1 MANETESAG
10 QRIQSQLSSLAVLPL
25 DTAET
30 APASLRTRYDI
41 AIDAIKSYIIQ
52 KKLSPGDPLPN
63 EATLCEEL
71 SVSRSSVREAVR
83 KLEALH
89 IVKVIHGKGIFV
101 GDLSLE
107 PLVETLSFRTIV
119 NQDANLTKLRDV
131 IQVRRILD
139 LGVAQQVVDA
149 MEGTPRPDLE
159 KLVRHM
165 EKQAKKHTTFLE
177 QDIEFHSRLFDE
189 THNEVLKQL
198 AHSLWLVH
206 MAVLPQLGLTVSE
219 NLGTAAASHNNMLQ
233 AAIAGDVD
241 AYRDAVVE
249 HYKPIE
255 GILNSYL
262 G

>member
-30 APASLRTRYDI
+30 APASLRNRYDI

-52 KKLSPGDPLPN
+52 KNSPGDPLPN

-139 LGVAQQVVDA
+139 LG
-149 MEGTPRPDLE
+149 
-159 KLVRHM
+159 
-165 EKQAKKHTTFLE
+165 
-177 QDIEFHSRLFDE
+177 
-189 THNEVLKQL
+189 
-198 AHSLWLVH
+198 
-206 MAVLPQLGLTVSE
+206 
-219 NLGTAAASHNNMLQ
+219 
-233 AAIAGDVD
+233 
-241 AYRDAVVE
+241 
-249 HYKPIE
+249 
-255 GILNSYL
+255 
-262 G
+262 

>member
-1 MANETESAG
+1 MASETESAG

-30 APASLRTRYDI
+30 APVSLRNRYDI

-101 GDLSLE
+101 GDFSLE
-107 PLVETLSFRTIV
+107 PLVETLSFRTMV

-149 MEGTPRPDLE
+149 MKGTPRPDLE

-241 AYRDAVVE
+241 AYRDADVE

>member
-1 MANETESAG
+1 MVSETESAG
-10 QRIQSQLSSLAVLPL
+10 QRIQSQLSSL
-25 DTAET
+25 
-30 APASLRTRYDI
+30 RTRYDI
-41 AIDAIKSYIIQ
+41 AIDAINSYIIQ

-139 LGVAQQVVDA
+139 LGIAQQVVDA
-149 MEGTPRPDLE
+149 MKGTPRPDLE
-159 KLVRHM
+159 KLVRH
-165 EKQAKKHTTFLE
+165 
-177 QDIEFHSRLFDE
+177 
-189 THNEVLKQL
+189 KQL